1 MQTSITTDLSSD
13 HCGQLV
19 ALKCKVVKQVN
30 KSSVFVPVN
39 KKRMVRFRHNIGK
52 RLPLLP
58 VGTTVD
64 TQYNNLSDCINKE
77 FNTIFT
83 PKKVSHS
90 QCKSFSDWA
99 TAGIYKSRQRLYDL
113 YAEKSYN
120 HTEEF
125 ILYVRN
131 YSKLFKKVCYA
142 AKSLNIKNKIKNST
156 NKTKMTWKIIDSETG
171 RVRDR
176 NQDIELCVDNT
187 IIKSNEEIAI
197 VFDKYFSDIPISTTK
212 SLQSSPALA
221 ESLLKDNVNECKVSF
236 SFRPIGADDIVRIF
250 RTIDIKNTT
259 DLWGISVKIISS
271 IIDVIAPHLAI
282 IFNNCIKSGE
292 FPDLMKHSKV
302 IPLFK
307 AGSMSDPSNFRPIS
321 VLPTCSKIFEKII
334 LNQLVSHFNVNKLLH
349 NNQFGFTKGRSTADA
364 GVELYRYIV
373 KAWEESHDALGVFC
387 DLSKA
392 FDCVQHETLIG
403 KLRHYGIKN
412 TALNLLTSYLHGR
425 TQKVEVNGKRSSGS
439 AVDMGVPQGSI
450 LGPFLFL
457 VYINDLPFM
466 VERKHQKVLF
476 ADDTSLIFKIKRQIT
491 NFDDVNNALS
501 SIVHWFSMNNLLLN
515 AKKTK
520 CIKFCAKNARVT
532 DTRPIINGEELNL
545 DDTTV
550 FLGITMDSKLQWSP
564 HINGLAKRLSSAA
577 YAVTK
582 IRSLTDVDTARLVYF
597 SYFHSLMTY
606 GLLLWGHAA
615 DVETIFILQ
624 KRAIRAI
631 YNLKC
636 RESLRDKF
644 KEINILTFPSQYIY
658 ENIMYVYKNSDKFT
672 RIEHTHNVNT
682 RNKRRLQFPRTRL
695 SKVSNSF
702 LGKGYSS
709 LIKSQRLFYHC
720 LSINLRNVL
729 KKSCVKRL
737 TIKSTII

>member
-1 MQTSITTDLSSD
+1 METLVLIPQELSLALRPGGARGREASVSVWTSMEITRGALLYPFQGTIRIDKLHVYSYAPDHDQQIGEHILAMDEVLLLSQYNEQRFLSLTNNCQCGFNGTNAEPPLLSCEPSVQSDSFIEKVSVNKSEILLFSDDIGKNIDAEAIQTSITTDLSSD

-120 HTEEF
+120 HNEEF

-387 DLSKA
+387 DLSKT

-466 VERKHQKVLF
+466 VERKHQIVLF

-501 SIVHWFSMNNLLLN
+501 SIVHWF
-515 AKKTK
+515 
-520 CIKFCAKNARVT
+520 
-532 DTRPIINGEELNL
+532 
-545 DDTTV
+545 
-550 FLGITMDSKLQWSP
+550 
-564 HINGLAKRLSSAA
+564 
-577 YAVTK
+577 
-582 IRSLTDVDTARLVYF
+582 
-597 SYFHSLMTY
+597 
-606 GLLLWGHAA
+606 
-615 DVETIFILQ
+615 
-624 KRAIRAI
+624 
-631 YNLKC
+631 
-636 RESLRDKF
+636 
-644 KEINILTFPSQYIY
+644 
-658 ENIMYVYKNSDKFT
+658 
-672 RIEHTHNVNT
+672 
-682 RNKRRLQFPRTRL
+682 
-695 SKVSNSF
+695 
-702 LGKGYSS
+702 
-709 LIKSQRLFYHC
+709 
-720 LSINLRNVL
+720 
-729 KKSCVKRL
+729 
-737 TIKSTII
+737 

>member
-1 MQTSITTDLSSD
+1 MERLTLQETLQIVQLYYENGRSVKSVNRALRPIYAVDESFAEDPEESIRRRSQQLAGLSYGTTWAILRKDIGLKAYKIQSVQELTPGDLPKPHNFSFRALGKLAEDPHFGTQIVSSD
-13 HCGQLV
+13 EGLFGLI
-19 ALKCKVVKQVN
+19 A
-30 KSSVFVPVN
+30 
-39 KKRMVRFRHNIGK
+39 
-52 RLPLLP
+52 
-58 VGTTVD
+58 T
-64 TQYNNLSDCINKE
+64 
-77 FNTIFT
+77 
-83 PKKVSHS
+83 
-90 QCKSFSDWA
+90 DWA

-120 HTEEF
+120 HNEEF

-156 NKTKMTWKIIDSETG
+156 NKTKMTWKLIDSETG

-236 SFRPIGADDIVRIF
+236 SFRPISADDIARIF

-271 IIDVIAPHLAI
+271 IIDEIAPHLAI

-373 KAWEESHDALGVFC
+373 KAWEESHDALGGFC

-450 LGPFLFL
+450 LGPFLF
-457 VYINDLPFM
+457 
-466 VERKHQKVLF
+466 
-476 ADDTSLIFKIKRQIT
+476 
-491 NFDDVNNALS
+491 
-501 SIVHWFSMNNLLLN
+501 
-515 AKKTK
+515 
-520 CIKFCAKNARVT
+520 FC
-532 DTRPIINGEELNL
+532 L
-545 DDTTV
+545 
-550 FLGITMDSKLQWSP
+550 
-564 HINGLAKRLSSAA
+564 
-577 YAVTK
+577 
-582 IRSLTDVDTARLVYF
+582 
-597 SYFHSLMTY
+597 
-606 GLLLWGHAA
+606 
-615 DVETIFILQ
+615 
-624 KRAIRAI
+624 
-631 YNLKC
+631 
-636 RESLRDKF
+636 
-644 KEINILTFPSQYIY
+644 
-658 ENIMYVYKNSDKFT
+658 YK
-672 RIEHTHNVNT
+672 
-682 RNKRRLQFPRTRL
+682 
-695 SKVSNSF
+695 
-702 LGKGYSS
+702 
-709 LIKSQRLFYHC
+709 
-720 LSINLRNVL
+720 
-729 KKSCVKRL
+729 
-737 TIKSTII
+737 